1 MWMTWNGQRNFTK
14 AGAERVRMGGLAK
27 ADAQR
32 AQGTTEAEII
42 RLKGVAEAEAKQKIA
57 EAFEQFGQ
65 AAVMDMIF

>member
-1 MWMTWNGQRNFTK
+1 MTWNGQRNFTK
-14 AGAERVRMGGLAK
+14 AEAERFCMGGLAK
-27 ADAQR
+27 ANAQR

-42 RLKGVAEAEAKQKIA
+42 RLKGGAEAEAKQKIA